1 MCSRSEPQRRR
12 AEKAVEM
19 CMEKRGGEGAIRS
32 LKHMRESAMKKKI
45 NEGSILKEFLLKSSR
60 TQEKNS

>member
-1 MCSRSEPQRRR
+1 
-12 AEKAVEM
+12 
-19 CMEKRGGEGAIRS
+19 
-32 LKHMRESAMKKKI
+32 MRESAMKKKI